1 MESVDYQ
8 ARLRASFTCSFQ
20 IFSFILFEKK
30 KKKIHWNV
38 ERWLSYPATLPF
50 FFFPPPPGYFCPAA
64 LRCQCCKA
72 EVQVKSGAKCAVKG
86 LTTREN
92 QHTEA
97 PRKSKRAPKVNV

>member
-50 FFFPPPPGYFCPAA
+50 FFSSPSRLFLSCSLA
-64 LRCQCCKA
+64 LSMLQSRSA
-72 EVQVKSGAKCAVKG
+72 GEERGQV
-86 LTTREN
+86 R
-92 QHTEA
+92 
-97 PRKSKRAPKVNV
+97 RKRADNKRESTHRSTQKKQKSTES

>member
-38 ERWLSYPATLPF
+38 ERWLSYPATLLF
-50 FFFPPPPGYFCPAA
+50 FFLPLPVIFVLQPWA
-64 LRCQCCKA
+64 
-72 EVQVKSGAKCAVKG
+72 
-86 LTTREN
+86 
-92 QHTEA
+92 
-97 PRKSKRAPKVNV
+97 VNVAKQKCR